1 MRRERWRY
9 DLVSTSSGAG
19 AQGGAGGAGGGM
31 GGALQVKLEGGV
43 RIGLGAVENWVLGVS

>member
-1 MRRERWRY
+1 
-9 DLVSTSSGAG
+9 
-19 AQGGAGGAGGGM
+19 M